1 MTLYTT
7 LDCRM
12 QEKWIH
18 TNIWKGNNHIT
29 SGTWCSH
36 NKMFPQL
43 DSTESRRHKL
53 CQIDPTRHQNDI
65 LSRVLLAS
73 VDPVSTFCHHTMST
87 KSTINYTTFSS
98 GIIKKKEKR
107 KHPSCFL
114 HKLLFLIPSPSHS
127 EAISYI
133 TDGSQTNVLETCSTA
148 IIRVNAVRNPKSLI
162 YTLPK
167 NQSIHHCLVVYGL
180 WVNKEVGKWD
190 QNVIRSVQPTR
201 SYMT

>member
-87 KSTINYTTFSS
+87 KSTINYTTFSF
-98 GIIKKKEKR
+98 GIIKKKR
-107 KHPSCFL
+107 KKGKENTLPVFCISYSF
-114 HKLLFLIPSPSHS
+114 LFLALHILRLSATSQMGHKPMFWRPALLPSS
-127 EAISYI
+127 
-133 TDGSQTNVLETCSTA
+133 GSMQ
-148 IIRVNAVRNPKSLI
+148 
-162 YTLPK
+162 
-167 NQSIHHCLVVYGL
+167 
-180 WVNKEVGKWD
+180 
-190 QNVIRSVQPTR
+190 
-201 SYMT
+201 